1 MSGFFGI
8 FRPQGGPVDLEV
20 FEQMKTAMNRKG
32 FDGMETHVEDKIAMG
47 HLMLR
52 VSPESKYDKQP
63 LKSSCGNFL
72 LVGHFRLDY
81 RDELG
86 DKLGLTAAEL
96 ELTPDSLLAM
106 MAYQKW
112 KEKCVHH
119 LEGDWAAVFFLKKEN
134 SILLLKDTIGFAAL
148 YYIILKE
155 SIFFSS
161 DVDMFAKINSFHLT
175 LEMSQVIRLSQPGFS
190 LEEGCTLYKGLKHVK
205 NSEQLVFNQQGIFLS
220 TVYAKVKLHNG
231 TVNCRFEAD
240 YFLEYKSL
248 FVSAV
253 RSRMRFTGEKG
264 IFLSGGMD
272 STALLYFME
281 KESTFDGGKIVSYT
295 SIPDLNFLDNKSEIN
310 AFQEFDLIQE
320 LKKNNGDVSY
330 SFLSFP
336 QVELFE
342 TLSADRKRSG
352 LNPIVSNNTFWI
364 EGILKESKKR
374 DIRRVF
380 NGQLGNFTLTWN
392 APQLSLNQFLKLDLL
407 NLFSNLLSSS
417 KKNNV
422 SFLKVLW
429 GEVFSQMYMYIKT
442 RVNAINGYSKQILV
456 DKSIFQNH
464 VLRVELG
471 KAREIKNSFI
481 PGLNFY
487 TSPTA
492 MRAAVFNI
500 VIKHIGMQWYLES
513 HRHALE
519 SVDPTS
525 DRRFVEFS
533 FMIPSK
539 LFYSKGVRKYMY
551 KNVMKGL
558 LPDSITNSTQTFK
571 QSLDIRKRIIA
582 DAEINVF
589 MAKVKNNEPLKK
601 VFKLDMLFSDYELIK
616 TTETNIALSFVN
628 NFLKNLSIVR
638 FYCLNTI
645 ILPD

>member
-86 DKLGLTAAEL
+86 DKLGLTTAEL

-161 DVDMFAKINSFHLT
+161 DVDMFAKINSFHLM

-190 LEEGCTLYKGLKHVK
+190 LEDGCTLYKGLKHVK

-231 TVNCRFEAD
+231 TVNYRFEAD

-320 LKKNNGDVSY
+320 LKKNHGDVSY

-429 GEVFSQMYMYIKT
+429 GEVFSQMCMYIKT
-442 RVNAINGYSKQILV
+442 RVNSINGYSKQILV

-582 DAEINVF
+582 DAEINLF
-589 MAKVKNNEPLKK
+589 MDKVKNNEPLKK